1 MCNLLL
7 QPMSSRALSSSTA
20 AQPLGYVQL
29 LTQPPSDCDVARAL
43 HDLISPINVMREQI
57 EDIEGILQKWIQE
70 VEIFPILTYCM
81 NRHSRRSIPDD
92 SRKENTEIHIQHL
105 VKLTERIDRNM
116 QSILNLESTILNENR
131 RLRNHLLRV

>member
-70 VEIFPILTYCM
+70 VEIFPILTYST

-92 SRKENTEIHIQHL
+92 SRKENIDIQHL